1 MKGFISRQRLAELL
15 DLKTATLGSWDR
27 RGRGVGGR
35 GPVYLSATSVV
46 YRIED
51 VEEFLEK
58 KLNLSPS
65 FLSPQDRGARR
76 HTAAQPA
83 REPGERLRRPTS
95 EAGGSGAPAESPS
108 EGPKGRAKVVPT
120 KREGEP

>member
-27 RGRGVGGR
+27 HGRGVGGR

-51 VEEFLEK
+51 VEAFLQRK
-58 KLNLSPS
+58 VNLPPT
-65 FLSPQDRGARR
+65 FVSPQEQGARHR
-76 HTAAQPA
+76 GVSESAS
-83 REPGERLRRPTS
+83 EPRGRPRRRAP
-95 EAGGSGAPAESPS
+95 ELGGSE
-108 EGPKGRAKVVPT
+108 VPT
-120 KREGEP
+120 TSTAEGVKESASVIATEREGKP